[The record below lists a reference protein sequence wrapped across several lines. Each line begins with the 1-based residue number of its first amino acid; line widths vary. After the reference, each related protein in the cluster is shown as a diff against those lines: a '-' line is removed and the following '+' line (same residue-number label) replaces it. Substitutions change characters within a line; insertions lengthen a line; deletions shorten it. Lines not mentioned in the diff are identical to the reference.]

1 MDNHYM
7 SPARLEAFS
16 DGVIAI
22 IITIMVLDLRV
33 PTDPRPVALLKMW
46 PTFLSYFV
54 SYLLVAIYW
63 VNHHHLFHQSKTV
76 NNRILWTNI
85 VLLFCMSWVPFLT
98 AYMGA
103 NRVNSFAVALYSAVL
118 MLCGLSF
125 LALRCAIA
133 EQFKDDSQFEVTN
146 RAAFRKNLIAV
157 LLNCVAIPVAYL
169 SPGVSLG
176 IIFAIAFSYF
186 VPNIWVS

>member
-1 MDNHYM
+1 M

-33 PTDPRPVALLKMW
+33 LADPRPVALLKMW

-54 SYLLVAIYW
+54 SYLLIAIYW
-63 VNHHHLFHQSKTV
+63 VNHHHLFHQSKKV
-76 NNRILWTNI
+76 NNRILWSNI

-103 NRVNSFAVALYSAVL
+103 NRVNSFAVALYSLVI

-133 EQFKDDSQFEVTN
+133 EQSKDDPLFEVTN
-146 RAAFRKNLIAV
+146 RAAFRKNLVAV
-157 LLNCVAIPVAYL
+157 LLNGVAIPIAYL
-169 SPGVSLG
+169 SPVVSLG